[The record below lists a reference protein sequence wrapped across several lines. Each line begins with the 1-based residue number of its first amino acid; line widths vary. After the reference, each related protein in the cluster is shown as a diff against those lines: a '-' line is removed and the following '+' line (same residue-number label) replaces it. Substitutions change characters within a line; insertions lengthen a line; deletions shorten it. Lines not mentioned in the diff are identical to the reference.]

1 MTDSSE
7 SIDKY
12 LGAPAQHEHDHE
24 HEHEHCMLE
33 PSNWSKQA
41 SKKEKHGL
49 RALLRT
55 SAAER
60 DSLQSKLRERHCEMI
75 NLLDSFDRQKAKLTA
90 ARSHNKDQAAKLLS
104 ALEKIEILQNENLHI
119 RSTAEAESQASAK
132 HITLL
137 KDQLANKLQDCK
149 QLDRTLNDVRQDAAD
164 QRKEWES
171 RVASEEAKR
180 NDLEELLQMKIGETS
195 SMHDTI
201 TGQQQE
207 NAILQGE
214 LKRLANV
221 DQRNTQLEKKLSDT
235 RSRNLKLNED
245 CAKASEA
252 RKLFEGELNLARTQI
267 ENLNR
272 EIEGFKAKL
281 SDAHRNHELMKA
293 QQNTLELKLT
303 AEMRT
308 LKHSNNQF
316 AEAKHTV
323 EELRE
328 ENKTL
333 TAELKL
339 LLADKSRID
348 GETSARLSA
357 YEKQIQDLRERH
369 EEHIRDLRSRNEAL
383 SQVSD
388 QAIVER
394 YSSQEQL
401 RQLFGDLK
409 YNQCLASELQ
419 KRLEMQETC
428 VQQRIEAAMKEREET
443 SLKKGSKKKM
453 EKYHLRK
460 IVNNL
465 SSHFLVIRRRQSNDN
480 RRRLWLAKWL
490 VAVYR
495 RKWLRAVWH
504 RVALQAKQ
512 GSASAASST
521 ITTTAEEANKSN
533 TPLKPSSS
541 PTPIFTPKPTT
552 ALADIQQLPAAMK
565 DNKAY
570 HVALMQQMEKV
581 GKALL
586 TLESDEDSGSSGL
599 LNHGYLGV
607 EEALSN
613 YYSYLGTQKQSR
625 ASGAQSS
632 SKNQVAKGTR
642 VRLERDLAR
651 FEAESERLSRGVT
664 HLIRKGAVSVKIPLS
679 SSRSSSES
687 SRGQNLAS
695 SPAQKIR
702 HATKAG
708 NSPAAKRAAECK
720 WND

>member
-1 MTDSSE
+1 
-7 SIDKY
+7 
-12 LGAPAQHEHDHE
+12 
-24 HEHEHCMLE
+24 
-33 PSNWSKQA
+33 
-41 SKKEKHGL
+41 
-49 RALLRT
+49 
-55 SAAER
+55 
-60 DSLQSKLRERHCEMI
+60 
-75 NLLDSFDRQKAKLTA
+75 
-90 ARSHNKDQAAKLLS
+90 
-104 ALEKIEILQNENLHI
+104 
-119 RSTAEAESQASAK
+119 
-132 HITLL
+132 
-137 KDQLANKLQDCK
+137 
-149 QLDRTLNDVRQDAAD
+149 
-164 QRKEWES
+164 
-171 RVASEEAKR
+171 
-180 NDLEELLQMKIGETS
+180 
-195 SMHDTI
+195 
-201 TGQQQE
+201 
-207 NAILQGE
+207 
-214 LKRLANV
+214 
-221 DQRNTQLEKKLSDT
+221 
-235 RSRNLKLNED
+235 
-245 CAKASEA
+245 
-252 RKLFEGELNLARTQI
+252 
-267 ENLNR
+267 
-272 EIEGFKAKL
+272 
-281 SDAHRNHELMKA
+281 
-293 QQNTLELKLT
+293 
-303 AEMRT
+303 MRT

-348 GETSARLSA
+348 GETRARLSA

-419 KRLEMQETC
+419 KRLEMQETY
-428 VQQRIEAAMKEREET
+428 VQQRKEAAMKERKET

-460 IVNNL
+460 LVNNL

-512 GSASAASST
+512 RSASAASST
-521 ITTTAEEANKSN
+521 ITKTAEEANKSN
-533 TPLKPSSS
+533 TPLKPTSS
-541 PTPIFTPKPTT
+541 PTHIFTPKPTT
-552 ALADIQQLPAAMK
+552 ALTNIQQLPAAMK

-625 ASGAQSS
+625 ALDAQSS

-708 NSPAAKRAAECK
+708 NSPTAKRAAECK